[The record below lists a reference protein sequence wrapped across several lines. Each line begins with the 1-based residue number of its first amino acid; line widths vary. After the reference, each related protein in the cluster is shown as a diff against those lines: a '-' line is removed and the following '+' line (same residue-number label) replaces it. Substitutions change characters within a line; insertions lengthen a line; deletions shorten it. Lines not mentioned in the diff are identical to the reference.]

1 MHSKQCLFMVSYL
14 NHRWL
19 STNFCNF
26 CWVILEFNKVVCQD
40 HLSETQFYCHINN
53 KFQKKIRQDMWKGT
67 FGQTASVSVALF
79 YIYVVGVNINQY
91 IKYTTSFGVMSM
103 ICRSFVWGKS
113 RTLTEISNFKY
124 IVCRYFWAFSMS
136 VKNKQNLSWR

>member
-40 HLSETQFYCHINN
+40 HLSETQFYCRINN

-67 FGQTASVSVALF
+67 FRQTAPVIIIIIIYFQFSNSKQNCRHGKIMNSHLVPFVGLSLTLF
-79 YIYVVGVNINQY
+79 VDYDYFGFSLSFLSLCLSM
-91 IKYTTSFGVMSM
+91 SFGFML
-103 ICRSFVWGKS
+103 F
-113 RTLTEISNFKY
+113 
-124 IVCRYFWAFSMS
+124 
-136 VKNKQNLSWR
+136 